1 MIVACDLNRDSQG
14 CVVVGPETKI
24 ACDRAIRL
32 FSADPQNSVI
42 IATAG
47 RASFK
52 WNYAWMAKVIE
63 DYVSSSGNRDPM
75 RFVAGNA
82 DTFNT
87 SGEMKC
93 LAHHAVTQNAD
104 KDEIILAVK
113 WWHAPRSK
121 FLCRYWLKRLG
132 VSHVPVSVSA
142 CPSHASWITIAAEFF
157 GAWPKNLLHMAFGK
171 L

>member
-1 MIVACDLNRDSQG
+1 MIVACDLDRDSQG
-14 CVVVGPETKI
+14 RVVVGRETKI
-24 ACDRAIRL
+24 ACDRAIQL
-32 FSADPQNSVI
+32 ASADLSNSVI

-52 WNYAWMAKVIE
+52 WSYAWMAKAIE
-63 DYVSSSGNRDPM
+63 DYVFSLRSRDSV
-75 RFVAGNA
+75 RFIAEKA

-93 LAHHAVTQNAD
+93 LAHHVVMQNAG
-104 KDEIILAVK
+104 KDQIVLAVK

-121 FLCRYWLKRLG
+121 FLCRYWLKRFG
-132 VSHVPVSVSA
+132 VGYIPISISA
-142 CPSHASWITIAAEFF
+142 CPSHVGWITILGEFL
-157 GAWPKNLLHMAFGK
+157 GAWPKNILRMAFSK